1 MPTNDTKPRE
11 LKVTDKRIFTAEG
24 DIREEFR
31 QDIKPSDP
39 MRPATAFATA
49 PKPPEPPSQQPSQ
62 KDPGSP
68 ASSDRPRT
76 LADKAQNPGTTFAD
90 FVEQLI
96 AQGYMALGMLK
107 NPYQQK
113 PAIDAPAARQMI
125 EILGM
130 LKEKTAGNLTE
141 QEEDFLSTHLGELKL
156 AFVQRTKSL

>member
-1 MPTNDTKPRE
+1 MPTNEPKPRE
-11 LKVTDKRIFTAEG
+11 LKVTDKRIFTPEG
-24 DIREEFR
+24 EIREEFR

-39 MRPATAFATA
+39 KLATKPNPAPPPAAAA
-49 PKPPEPPSQQPSQ
+49 PTPEARGKSTESSQSAR
-62 KDPGSP
+62 S
-68 ASSDRPRT
+68 RT
-76 LADKAQNPGTTFAD
+76 LADKAQNPGTPFAD

-113 PAIDAPAARQMI
+113 PAVDAAAARQMI
-125 EILGM
+125 EILGV

-141 QEEDFLSTHLGELKL
+141 QEEDFLNTHLGELKL

>member
-1 MPTNDTKPRE
+1 MPTNETKARE
-11 LKVTDKRIFTAEG
+11 LKVTDKRIFTPEG

-31 QDIKPSDP
+31 KDI
-39 MRPATAFATA
+39 RPAGPEAAAHSKA
-49 PKPPEPPSQQPSQ
+49 PEVAAAPPAPGEKSKTTEPP
-62 KDPGSP
+62 P
-68 ASSDRPRT
+68 AERTRT
-76 LADKAQNPGTTFAD
+76 LADQAQNPGTAFAD

-113 PAIDAPAARQMI
+113 PSVDAPAARQMI
-125 EILGM
+125 EILGV

-141 QEEDFLSTHLGELKL
+141 QEEDFLNTHLGELKL

>member
-1 MPTNDTKPRE
+1 MPTNETKARE
-11 LKVTDKRIFTAEG
+11 LKVTDKRIFTPEG

-31 QDIKPSDP
+31 EDIRPADPAAAARPHATKEAPAAPAPAGSNTKPSQP
-39 MRPATAFATA
+39 PPAEST
-49 PKPPEPPSQQPSQ
+49 
-62 KDPGSP
+62 
-68 ASSDRPRT
+68 RT
-76 LADKAQNPGTTFAD
+76 LADKAQNPGTAFAD

-113 PAIDAPAARQMI
+113 PSVDAPAARQMI
-125 EILGM
+125 EILGV

-141 QEEDFLSTHLGELKL
+141 QEEDFLNTHLGELKL